1 MLCKYCIIGKY
12 EEFCTCSKSGEVC
25 PFMRRCITDHCWK
38 PLDSMDKC
46 KARKDE
52 IIVPKGSNKV
62 RFELYGELYVED
74 GDFVYAIKNPYDYTP
89 QFVKIVNV
97 DGEWYIEGFEPKKA
111 TKNEESVP
119 VKPKSNTKKKPFN
132 RKEE

>member
-1 MLCKYCIIGKY
+1 MLCKYCNIGKY

-52 IIVPKGSNKV
+52 IIVPKGLNKV
-62 RFELYGELYVED
+62 RFELHGELYVED

-89 QFVKIVNV
+89 QFVEIINV
-97 DGEWYIEGFEPKKA
+97 DGVWYVKGFEPKK
-111 TKNEESVP
+111 EEIDKKTSVE
-119 VKPKSNTKKKPFN
+119 KQEDKKKKPFN